1 MAERSGDTAFRQ
13 LPLLLKR
20 HGASLPAE
28 VQIIPAALRHSGG
41 TARFAPAGFYF
52 NCAAVSAKVT
62 GVTFETFRKEIT
74 AAVKSYDKFVVC
86 LEKSPEEFE
95 AVLRS
100 LMQQAIEVYE
110 GRGAGMRHG
119 IALDK
124 QVTIILSQNDGP
136 RPLCGIYFNL
146 HSPYQKNASPKTV
159 KAIAENPAGPMAEEK
174 D

>member
-1 MAERSGDTAFRQ
+1 M
-13 LPLLLKR
+13 
-20 HGASLPAE
+20 
-28 VQIIPAALRHSGG
+28 
-41 TARFAPAGFYF
+41 
-52 NCAAVSAKVT
+52 
-62 GVTFETFRKEIT
+62 TFETFRKEIT

-95 AVLRS
+95 AALDS
-100 LMQQAIEVYE
+100 LMQKAIKAYE

-136 RPLCGIYFNL
+136 RPLYGIYFNL
-146 HSPYQKNASPKTV
+146 HSPYQKNTLPKTV
-159 KAIAENPAGPMAEEK
+159 KTIGENPATPAGEDA